1 MSDEISAATSQ
12 PTYAAGSV
20 GRCRDLA
27 KSADAA
33 ATHHSAD
40 EATSPETVYST
51 SSRSSGSPVSPPVKT
66 TGNQVVEFAFGP
78 GRYMVS
84 PHPERGSALAL
95 NLQGQSLVI
104 PVATI
109 ALVRGQL
116 GEVTWETP
124 FLARS
129 PEWKDAILNQVSQN
143 LAESLL
149 GGAS

>member
-1 MSDEISAATSQ
+1 MSN
-12 PTYAAGSV
+12 P
-20 GRCRDLA
+20 RDL
-27 KSADAA
+27 SASD
-33 ATHHSAD
+33 
-40 EATSPETVYST
+40 PVYST
-51 SSRSSGSPVSPPVKT
+51 SSRSPQSDVSSPVKT
-66 TGNQVVEFAFGP
+66 TGDQVVEFTFGS

-109 ALVRGQL
+109 AVMRGRFT
-116 GEVTWETP
+116 EVVWETP

-149 GGAS
+149 GDAS

>member
-1 MSDEISAATSQ
+1 MNNSTHSTASQ
-12 PTYAAGSV
+12 PTY
-20 GRCRDLA
+20 
-27 KSADAA
+27 
-33 ATHHSAD
+33 
-40 EATSPETVYST
+40 ST
-51 SSRSSGSPVSPPVKT
+51 ASEPVKT
-66 TGNQVVEFAFGP
+66 TSDHVVEFRFGP

-84 PHPERGSALAL
+84 PHPERGSAFSL

-109 ALVRGQL
+109 RVSGGRFT
-116 GEVTWETP
+116 EVDWETP

>member
-1 MSDEISAATSQ
+1 MSNPS
-12 PTYAAGSV
+12 
-20 GRCRDLA
+20 DLTA
-27 KSADAA
+27 SN
-33 ATHHSAD
+33 
-40 EATSPETVYST
+40 PVYST
-51 SSRSSGSPVSPPVKT
+51 ASRPATSAVSHRVKT
-66 TGNQVVEFAFGP
+66 TGAQVVEFSFAS

-149 GGAS
+149 GGGS